1 MSNFRVVQE
10 VDEVV
15 GKKSFISNDDISRF
29 SYISA
34 LIKESLRV
42 YPPLFLITRETNADV
57 EVDGLKIPADS
68 MFAVSYF
75 RMSQVNAY
83 SEIETFCRKFYS
95 KLCVSP
101 MLR

>member
-15 GKKSFISNDDISRF
+15 GKKSFISNEDISRF
-29 SYISA
+29 SFISA

-75 RMSQVNAY
+75 RMSHGNTY
-83 SEIETFCRKFYS
+83 SEIETFLRKFHR